1 MTMTK
6 ISAKDVAELRARTGA
21 GMMDC
26 KNALEETSGDA
37 DKAMELLRKKGMAKA
52 DKRTGREAREGI
64 VASYIHPPGKIG
76 VIVEINC
83 ETDFVARTDDFKNL
97 GREIAMHIA
106 SANPV
111 AVDASGIPAEAVDR
125 ERRIAEE
132 QARQSGKPEAVI
144 AKMVEGKVES
154 YYKEVALLS
163 QPWVREPKKTIADL
177 VKEISGKVGE
187 NVVVRRF
194 ARFQLGE

>member
-26 KNALEETSGDA
+26 KNALEETNGDA

-106 SANPV
+106 SANPI
-111 AVDASGIPAEAVDR
+111 AVDASGIPAETVDR

-132 QARQSGKPEAVI
+132 QARQSGKPDAVVQ
-144 AKMVEGKVES
+144 KMVEGKVES
-154 YYKEVALLS
+154 FYKEVALLS

-187 NVVVRRF
+187 NVVIRRF

>member
-6 ISAKDVAELRARTGA
+6 ITAKDVAELRARTGA

-26 KNALEETSGDA
+26 KNALEETQGDM
-37 DKAMELLRKKGMAKA
+37 DKAMEQLRKKGMAKA

-64 VASYIHPPGKIG
+64 IASYIHPPGKIG

-106 SANPV
+106 SANPI
-111 AVDASGIPAEAVDR
+111 AVDSSGVPTETVDR

-132 QARQSGKPEAVI
+132 QARQSGKPDAVI
-144 AKMVEGKVES
+144 KKMVEGKVES
-154 YYKEVALLS
+154 FYKEVALLS

>member
-26 KNALEETSGDA
+26 KNALEETNGDA

-111 AVDASGIPAEAVDR
+111 AVDSSGIPAEAVDR
-125 ERRIAEE
+125 ERRIAED
-132 QARQSGKPEAVI
+132 QARQSGKPDAVI
-144 AKMVEGKVES
+144 QKMVEGKVES
-154 YYKEVALLS
+154 YYKEVALMS

>member
-26 KNALEETSGDA
+26 KNALEETNGDA

-83 ETDFVARTDDFKNL
+83 ETDFVARTEDFKNL

-111 AVDASGIPAEAVDR
+111 AVDSSGIPAEAVDR
-125 ERRIAEE
+125 ERRIAED
-132 QARQSGKPEAVI
+132 QARQSGKPDAVI
-144 AKMVEGKVES
+144 QKMVEGKVES
-154 YYKEVALLS
+154 YYKEVALMS